1 MTAEVFLDSNVLLY
15 SCSAAPD
22 DIGKRQVAEDLIL
35 NRPFALSAQVLQE
48 FIANALR
55 KPRLGITESNIDA
68 TLQMAAMVRVQPVTL
83 ELVVSAVMLRRRF
96 QLSQW
101 DATILAA
108 AVELGC
114 HTVYSEDMNDG
125 QDYGGIRVVNPFK
138 LLSSDTEHKSL

>member
-22 DIGKRQVAEDLIL
+22 DAGKRQVAEDLIL
-35 NRPFALSAQVLQE
+35 NRPFAISAQVLQE

-68 TLQMAAMVRVQPVTL
+68 TLQLAAMVRVQPVTH
-83 ELVVSAVMLRRRF
+83 ELVVSAVILRRRF

-101 DATILAA
+101 DATIIAA
-108 AVELGC
+108 AAELGC
-114 HTVYSEDMNDG
+114 KTVYSEDMNDG
-125 QDYGGIRVVNPFK
+125 QDYAGVRVVNPFK
-138 LLSSDTEHKSL
+138 P

>member
-15 SCSAAPD
+15 SCSAAPAD
-22 DIGKRQVAEDLIL
+22 AAKRQVAADLIL
-35 NRPFALSAQVLQE
+35 NRPFAISAQVLQE

-55 KPRLGITESNIDA
+55 KPRLGITESNIEA
-68 TLQMAAMVRVQPVTL
+68 TLQMAAMVRVQPVTH

-101 DATILAA
+101 DATIIAA

-114 HTVYSEDMNDG
+114 PTVYSEDMSDG
-125 QDYGGIRVVNPFK
+125 QVYGGVQVVNPFK
-138 LLSSDTEHKSL
+138 

>member
-1 MTAEVFLDSNVLLY
+1 MTAEVFLDSNALLY

-22 DIGKRQVAEDLIL
+22 DAGKRQAAEDLIL

-68 TLQMAAMVRVQPVTL
+68 TLQMAAMVRVQPVTH
-83 ELVVSAVMLRRRF
+83 ELVISAVILRRRF

-101 DATILAA
+101 DATIIAA
-108 AVELGC
+108 AAELGC
-114 HTVYSEDMNDG
+114 KTVYSEDMNDG
-125 QDYGGIRVVNPFK
+125 QDYGGVRVVNPFK
-138 LLSSDTEHKSL
+138 

>member
-1 MTAEVFLDSNVLLY
+1 MTAEVFLDTNVLLY

-22 DIGKRQVAEDLIL
+22 DARKRQVAEDLIL
-35 NRPFALSAQVLQE
+35 NRPFAISAQVLQE

-55 KPRLGITESNIDA
+55 KPRLGITESNIEA
-68 TLQMAAMVRVQPVTL
+68 TLQMAAMIRVQPVSH

-101 DATILAA
+101 DATIIAA

-114 HTVYSEDMNDG
+114 PTVYSEDMNDG
-125 QDYGGIRVVNPFK
+125 QDYGGVRVVNPFK
-138 LLSSDTEHKSL
+138 

>member
-22 DIGKRQVAEDLIL
+22 DAGKRQVAEDLIL
-35 NRPFALSAQVLQE
+35 NRPFAISAQVLQE

-68 TLQMAAMVRVQPVTL
+68 TLQMAAMVRVQPVTH
-83 ELVVSAVMLRRRF
+83 ELVVSAVMFRRRF

-101 DATILAA
+101 DATIIAA
-108 AVELGC
+108 AAELGC
-114 HTVYSEDMNDG
+114 KTVYSEDMNDG
-125 QDYGGIRVVNPFK
+125 QDYAGVRVVNPFK
-138 LLSSDTEHKSL
+138 